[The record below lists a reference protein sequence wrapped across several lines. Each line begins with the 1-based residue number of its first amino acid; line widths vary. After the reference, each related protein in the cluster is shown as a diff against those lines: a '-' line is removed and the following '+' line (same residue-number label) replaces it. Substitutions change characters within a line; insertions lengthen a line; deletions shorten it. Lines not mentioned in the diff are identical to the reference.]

1 MPEQVIHRSE
11 RFAKAA
17 RAERD
22 RLARKRSQLFKKR
35 EDLQVK
41 VDALDEELEAVE
53 EEIQQLESFAL
64 VEKDDGALP
73 VREVESL
80 DQNNPD
86 LLSGAIIRT
95 LAVPLLLETQG
106 TAPIHYRDWL
116 ELLNRKGYAVAGK
129 RPDAV
134 FLNQVAR
141 SPVVH
146 ATTKAGYYAIDLDA
160 IEQLRQKLH
169 RQHGE
174 LAEHIESL
182 PSSVAEFEQHRE
194 RQRELNTA
202 IGRTERELDEAM
214 NALKPI
220 QPEAP
225 EIKAA

>member
-1 MPEQVIHRSE
+1 MPEQVVHRSQ

-64 VEKDDGALP
+64 IEKDDGARR
-73 VREVESL
+73 VRDVKSPDE
-80 DQNNPD
+80 NNPD
-86 LLSGAIIRT
+86 LLSGSTIRT
-95 LAVPLLLETQG
+95 LAVPLLLEAQG

-116 ELLNRKGYAVAGK
+116 ELLHRKGYAVAGK

-146 ATTKAGYYAIDLDA
+146 ATTKAGYYAIDLGA
-160 IEQLRQKLH
+160 VEQLREKIH

-174 LAEHIESL
+174 LAEHIEDL
-182 PSSVAEFEQHRE
+182 PSDVAEFEQHRE

-202 IGRTERELDEAM
+202 IARTERELDEAM
-214 NALKPI
+214 NALGPLRL
-220 QPEAP
+220 EAP
-225 EIKAA
+225 EVKAA